1 MKIMVFL
8 EGTATAHKL
17 SVGHSREEVVKQA
30 RHKVVTPGY
39 FAEFIPIG
47 DAIKKITSWKNQGAE
62 ILYLT
67 SRRKSDQIDDVRQV
81 LKKYNFPE
89 GKFLFRQEGE
99 EYKDVAERM
108 VPDVLV
114 EDDCE
119 SLGGVD
125 ELTITHVKPEIKR
138 RIKSIVIK
146 EFAGI
151 DHLPDDISELMA
163 Y

>member
-8 EGTATAHKL
+8 EGTVTAHKL
-17 SVGHSREEVVKQA
+17 SIGHSREEVVEQA
-30 RHKVVTPGY
+30 RNKVVMPSY

-47 DAIKKITSWKNQGAE
+47 DAVKKIAAWKNQRAE

-67 SRRKSDQIDDVRQV
+67 SRRKAGQVDDVRQV
-81 LKKYNFPE
+81 LKRHNFPE
-89 GKFLFRQEGE
+89 GKLLFRQEGE
-99 EYKDVAERM
+99 EYKDVAERI

-138 RIKSIVIK
+138 LIKSIIVK

-151 DHLPDDISELMA
+151 DHLPDNISELMA
-163 Y
+163 